1 MKKWLS
7 IAFLAV
13 ALCMLTVPVYADTSL
28 AASSD
33 EQTAEAAV
41 EYLTVVYGAKTVTC
55 ENEIIEEGD
64 FTFLPL
70 RETLEVYGASLSW
83 AEGEAETKVI
93 ITAGSLPVGS

>member
-41 EYLTVVYGAKTVTC
+41 KYLTVVYGAYCKWGC
-55 ENEIIEEGD
+55 R
-64 FTFLPL
+64 LL
-70 RETLEVYGASLSW
+70 ASHRKSVLFW
-83 AEGEAETKVI
+83 V
-93 ITAGSLPVGS
+93 